1 MPNWVQNEIY
11 LNGNEEDIKKVLEL
25 VKSDDSEFDFNKL
38 VPMPNTLN
46 IPSGGHDDQSIQYAI
61 SKMSKTKQTETK
73 SILLKTECSYY
84 GNYFKKVYGREF
96 TIKELEDC
104 AKEFAEKRAK
114 VSTNPWDSTDYNGL
128 GIKTLEDLGNM
139 YIHNIITYG
148 CDTWYD
154 WCCEYWGTKWNS
166 CEVYIDDNLV
176 SFQTAWSV
184 PDPIFEAF
192 AYLCDEHNVTFE
204 GKYADEDT
212 GCNTGYISSEHGI
225 TEYEDNSSE
234 ALNAYVELWGY
245 TDCIGEDENG
255 ILVHYDCDTCP
266 NKCC

>member
-11 LNGNEEDIKKVLEL
+11 LRGNKEDIKKVLEL

-61 SKMSKTKQTETK
+61 SKMSKEKQAETK
-73 SILLKTECSYY
+73 LTLLKTECSYY
-84 GNYFKKVYGREF
+84 GNYFKKIYGREF
-96 TIKELEDC
+96 TAKELEDC
-104 AKEFAEKRAK
+104 AKEFAEERTKIN
-114 VSTNPWDSTDYNGL
+114 TNSWDSTDYKGL
-128 GIKTLEDLGNM
+128 EIKTLEDLGNM

-154 WCCEYWGTKWNS
+154 WCREYWGTKWNA

-212 GCNTGYISSEHGI
+212 GCNTGYISSENGI
-225 TEYEDNSSE
+225 TEYEDNSPE
-234 ALNAYVELWGY
+234 ALNAYVELWGE
-245 TDCIGEDENG
+245 TNCIGENENG
-255 ILVHYDCDTCP
+255 ILVHYSCDTCP
-266 NKCC
+266 NNCY